1 MGGTTDYALL
11 LINHRDSA
19 ATVNIGLTFFPLP
32 SFGGAVAACGFGVLI
47 FVGGMIALVAGLR
60 RRSAASAS
68 LAGRMTMGQGDSPM
82 ESSEEEGG
90 L

>member
-1 MGGTTDYALL
+1 
-11 LINHRDSA
+11 
-19 ATVNIGLTFFPLP
+19 
-32 SFGGAVAACGFGVLI
+32 LI